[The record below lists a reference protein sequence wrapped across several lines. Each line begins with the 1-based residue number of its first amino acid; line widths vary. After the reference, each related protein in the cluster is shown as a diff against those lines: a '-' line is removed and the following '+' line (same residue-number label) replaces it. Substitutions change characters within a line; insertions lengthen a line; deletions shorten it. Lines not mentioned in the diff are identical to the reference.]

1 MDFSVS
7 LGAAVRRVSQ
17 ASRHLKNAQVLKT
30 SKYRPD
36 VRLDVRTRI
45 ARTRIQK
52 KKKKISAQN
61 ARSDPNLSRNQRT
74 RGPTV
79 EHRGTPYDDTR
90 IQNMNNK

>member
-61 ARSDPNLSRNQRT
+61 ARSDPKQRT

-79 EHRGTPYDDTR
+79 EQGDHHVTTTHPQDEHSPHT
-90 IQNMNNK
+90 

>member
-1 MDFSVS
+1 VDFSVS

-61 ARSDPNLSRNQRT
+61 ARSDPKQRT